1 MTTDVLLQ
9 VSGLRLA
16 YDARQVLSGLALE
29 VRRGEVVALMGLS
42 GVGKTSALRA
52 VAALQ
57 RFHGGRI
64 LVDGFALEPGP
75 VPPES
80 RLKPLRRRVGLVFQ
94 GHALFEH
101 LTALENVTLALTHV
115 LGRRREEAADAAM
128 RLLASL
134 GVGGCAGALPRQL
147 SGGEA
152 QRVAIARALAPDP
165 ALLLM
170 DEPTAALDPARRGS
184 LGRTLRRIAVDDAG
198 RGLLIATHDAEFA
211 RAHADRVAILAEG
224 TVVEAGSAA
233 EVLDRPR
240 HQATRALLAEGDGVG
255 AVQNSSS

>member
-1 MTTDVLLQ
+1 VTQEALLQ
-9 VSGLRLA
+9 VSDLHLA
-16 YDARQVLSGLALE
+16 YDGRQVLSGLALE

-57 RFHGGRI
+57 GFQGGHI
-64 LVDGFALEPGP
+64 LVDGFALQPGP
-75 VPPES
+75 VPPEA
-80 RLKPLRRRVGLVFQ
+80 RLKSLRRRVGLVFQ
-94 GHALFEH
+94 GHALFDH
-101 LTALENVTLALTHV
+101 LTSLENVTLALTHV
-115 LGRRREEAADAAM
+115 LGRRREEALDAAM

-134 GVGGCAGALPRQL
+134 GVGGRAGARPRQL

-184 LGRTLRRIAVDDAG
+184 LGRTLRRIAVDGGG

-211 RAHADRVAILAEG
+211 RAHADRVAILADG
-224 TVVEAGSAA
+224 TVVEAGPAA
-233 EVLDRPR
+233 AVLDGPR
-240 HQATRALLAEGDGVG
+240 HQATRALLAEGDG
-255 AVQNSSS
+255 S